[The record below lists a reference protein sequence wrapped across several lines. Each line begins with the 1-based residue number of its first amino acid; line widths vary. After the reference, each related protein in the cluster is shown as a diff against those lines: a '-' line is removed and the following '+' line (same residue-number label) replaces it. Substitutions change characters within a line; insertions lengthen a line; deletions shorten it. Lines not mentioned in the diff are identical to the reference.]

1 MESQQVVIICMVVIA
16 LLIGAII
23 YLLVFKKQS
32 NIIHKK
38 DDVDNPN
45 TKSID
50 REKEISQFKEKI
62 KKLEEQLKDSLQLN
76 ESLKS
81 KDLNS
86 FNQDLEERLE
96 KINKELKSTRE
107 ELEDAEDE
115 MEDCKKK
122 WRREK
127 ESSDELKESLNEKE
141 KKLSEISEEL
151 KTVTFKLKEAN
162 ADLFSKNESITFI
175 NDILNA
181 QIDDEKDIKDVH
193 RKIDAIHD
201 FVEGNLMDAL
211 KKHNLIDKEKEQFYK
226 ENIWQWSNSQKKN
239 WIEGKKV
246 IAFVGEFSAGK
257 TSIVNRILSQDNDN
271 VPKLP
276 VSSKATT
283 AIATYISYGMDFRSQ
298 FTDPSGRLKKIET
311 KTFEMVKKDIL
322 SEINVSSLIQYFVMK
337 YNNENLKEISILD
350 TPGFSSNDPEDAKRT
365 SEIIHEADILFWVFD
380 ANAGEINQTSLN
392 TIQENLQGMPLFI
405 IMNKA
410 DTKSPRELDALEKHI
425 KTTMEKVGIAVNGY
439 IRFSHKESID
449 KLMSAIQ
456 SIPKKDNS
464 NIRLKSI
471 FDELKAWTEQAEEN
485 LIQKSNK
492 FRELGRVIE
501 PKTVEMENLYEE
513 VSNYCDEIIK
523 IPQSKKEFFGLGDE
537 FFKMNP
543 NEYKSFKNNVRKINY
558 IKESIKEVSAKV
570 IETTQQITSSE
581 MDLQSSR
588 KIYNELRGTKDSF
601 EKLLKKWDSKFKDL

>member
-226 ENIWQWSNSQKKN
+226 ENIWQWSNSQKKELDRREKSDCFC
-239 WIEGKKV
+239 W
-246 IAFVGEFSAGK
+246 
-257 TSIVNRILSQDNDN
+257 RIL
-271 VPKLP
+271 
-276 VSSKATT
+276 
-283 AIATYISYGMDFRSQ
+283 R
-298 FTDPSGRLKKIET
+298 R
-311 KTFEMVKKDIL
+311 
-322 SEINVSSLIQYFVMK
+322 
-337 YNNENLKEISILD
+337 
-350 TPGFSSNDPEDAKRT
+350 
-365 SEIIHEADILFWVFD
+365 
-380 ANAGEINQTSLN
+380 
-392 TIQENLQGMPLFI
+392 
-405 IMNKA
+405 
-410 DTKSPRELDALEKHI
+410 
-425 KTTMEKVGIAVNGY
+425 
-439 IRFSHKESID
+439 
-449 KLMSAIQ
+449 
-456 SIPKKDNS
+456 
-464 NIRLKSI
+464 
-471 FDELKAWTEQAEEN
+471 
-485 LIQKSNK
+485 
-492 FRELGRVIE
+492 
-501 PKTVEMENLYEE
+501 
-513 VSNYCDEIIK
+513 
-523 IPQSKKEFFGLGDE
+523 
-537 FFKMNP
+537 
-543 NEYKSFKNNVRKINY
+543 
-558 IKESIKEVSAKV
+558 
-570 IETTQQITSSE
+570 
-581 MDLQSSR
+581 
-588 KIYNELRGTKDSF
+588 
-601 EKLLKKWDSKFKDL
+601 KDLYCQPNPFTRQR